1 MFKTWKQFLTWE
13 KASQDTIDFKTIY
26 VDVVGKRGLVGNK
39 KNKKGE
45 MENGDIISGLL
56 LSQIV
61 YWYLP
66 NKNGESKLK
75 VKKHG
80 HHWIVKKIDEWYD
93 EIRLTPANYR
103 TAMKRLEEEDL
114 VIKKSM
120 KDPFDRDHQK
130 TATHIRLN
138 IPEFMMRLGLVLAAL
153 ESHVHDDDFNEYF
166 EEQMNAEPMSSLGN
180 VESTIPV
187 ESLSPLGNVESTFPI
202 GRVEST
208 IPGNVES
215 TRPLYKENTFKENT
229 FKENINYS
237 SSSIDRD
244 NTRVS
249 KETKNKKD
257 DDEKLNQII
266 SSHDGIALEMLYNLL
281 LHKGISHD
289 KARDTVLT
297 CWNDRVIEFSTED
310 VQKQYDWMMDK
321 ERHGEPINYWP
332 VYFANGLKDKAEQ
345 SRLSDS
351 HYQKKLGELKLS
363 QENDYEKKVPSYIP
377 SYNWLEKSN

>member
-13 KASQDTIDFKTIY
+13 KASHDTIDFKTIY

-45 MENGDIISGLL
+45 IENGDIISGLL

-138 IPEFMMRLGLVLAAL
+138 IPEFMKRLGLILAAL
-153 ESHVHDDDFNEYF
+153 ESDVHDVDDEDFNEYI
-166 EEQMNAEPMSSLGN
+166 EEQMNA
-180 VESTIPV
+180 
-187 ESLSPLGNVESTFPI
+187 ESLSPLGNVESTIPDEPLSPLGNVESTIPI
-202 GRVEST
+202 GNVEST

-215 TRPLYKENTFKENT
+215 TRPLYKESTFKENT
-229 FKENINYS
+229 SKKNTYYS
-237 SSSIDRD
+237 SSSINRN
-244 NTRVS
+244 NTKVY
-249 KETKNKKD
+249 KETKNRKED
-257 DDEKLNQII
+257 DDKKLNQII
-266 SSHDGIALEMLYNLL
+266 SSHDGIALEALYNLL
-281 LHKGISHD
+281 LHKDVSHD

-297 CWNDRVIEFSTED
+297 CWNNRVIEFSLED

-321 ERHGEPINYWP
+321 ERNGETINSWP
-332 VYFANGLKDKAEQ
+332 VYFANGLKHKAEQ
-345 SRLSDS
+345 TLLSNN
-351 HYQKKLGELKLS
+351 HYRKKLREHES
-363 QENDYEKKVPSYIP
+363 NRENSYKREYP
-377 SYNWLEKSN
+377 FYNWIES